1 MLIILQQQ
9 PEEDYET
16 LLRPRPY
23 HRENRSRT
31 PKIRPPMGYQPYD
44 FSPCPSSGRVRFQS
58 FVSGRSRPCHG
69 QKKSDPPSSRNQ
81 TPPTARTMAT
91 ADANN
96 AAASLQNHSHT
107 HPPPLETATIACY
120 YAEVAVGGRIN
131 QNYCLQ
137 PTCAQEMC

>member
-1 MLIILQQQ
+1 MISLPVRR
-9 PEEDYET
+9 PE
-16 LLRPRPY
+16 
-23 HRENRSRT
+23 
-31 PKIRPPMGYQPYD
+31 GYD
-44 FSPCPSSGRVRFQS
+44 FRALCQVGVDRATA
-58 FVSGRSRPCHG
+58 
-69 QKKSDPPSSRNQ
+69 KRNQ
-81 TPPTARTMAT
+81 TPQALEIRPHRQHQTMAT